1 MPTLYIFLI
10 SEAAKKKEMERQK
23 ALAAAKLA
31 MLKQKREK
39 SNENLEAEMKNA
51 DETETIVILIKKMQ
65 DEELEFARK
74 IIEEDGYKIIEKSHG
89 KLESWLVKVYKMHN
103 NSVTIISRIFIG

>member
-23 ALAAAKLA
+23 ALAAAKLE

-51 DETETIVILIKKMQ
+51 DETEKIVILIKKMQ

-74 IIEEDGYKIIEKSHG
+74 IIEEDDYKIIEKSYG
-89 KLESWLVKVYKMHN
+89 KLVVKVY

>member
-1 MPTLYIFLI
+1 MYIFLI

-51 DETETIVILIKKMQ
+51 DETEKIVILIKKMQ

-74 IIEEDGYKIIEKSHG
+74 IIEENENKIIEKSHG
-89 KLESWLVKVYKMHN
+89 KLVVKVYKMHN

>member
-23 ALAAAKLA
+23 AATKLA

-51 DETETIVILIKKMQ
+51 DETEKIVILIKKMQ

-74 IIEEDGYKIIEKSHG
+74 IIEEDDYKIIEKSYG
-89 KLESWLVKVYKMHN
+89 KLVVKVY

>member
-1 MPTLYIFLI
+1 MYIFLI

-39 SNENLEAEMKNA
+39 SNEDLEAEMKNA
-51 DETETIVILIKKMQ
+51 DETEKIVILRTLRSTYSLIFQFILGNICLM
-65 DEELEFARK
+65 DCLNK
-74 IIEEDGYKIIEKSHG
+74 IYCS
-89 KLESWLVKVYKMHN
+89 
-103 NSVTIISRIFIG
+103 

>member
-1 MPTLYIFLI
+1 
-10 SEAAKKKEMERQK
+10 MERQK

-51 DETETIVILIKKMQ
+51 DETEKIVILIKKMQ

-74 IIEEDGYKIIEKSHG
+74 IIEEDDYKITEKSKR
-89 KLESWLVKVYKMHN
+89 KLVVNVYKIYY

>member
-51 DETETIVILIKKMQ
+51 DETEKMVILIKKMQ

-74 IIEEDGYKIIEKSHG
+74 VIEEDDYKRIEKSYG
-89 KLESWLVKVYKMHN
+89 KLHVVVKVYIMYN
-103 NSVTIISRIFIG
+103 TFSMYNTL

>member
-1 MPTLYIFLI
+1 
-10 SEAAKKKEMERQK
+10 MERQK

-51 DETETIVILIKKMQ
+51 DETEKIVILIKKMQ

-74 IIEEDGYKIIEKSHG
+74 IIEEDDYKITEKSKR
-89 KLESWLVKVYKMHN
+89 KLVVNVYKIYY
-103 NSVTIISRIFIG
+103 NSVTIISRIFIGWSQ